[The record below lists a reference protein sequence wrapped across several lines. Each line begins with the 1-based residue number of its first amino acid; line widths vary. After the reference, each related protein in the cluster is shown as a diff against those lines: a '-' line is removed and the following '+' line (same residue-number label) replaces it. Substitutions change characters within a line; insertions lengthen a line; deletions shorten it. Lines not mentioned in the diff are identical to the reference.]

1 MSHGSF
7 EFFSQRACIPDL
19 FQADQIRAQVQHH
32 RRLHRAAVQSMTPLR
47 ERQPRGLWWR
57 KLEVA
62 DFHDQQS
69 MISAKPQPD
78 AIQHL
83 AIATMAVA
91 EDEPPDSARRK
102 GNAILINDPTQS
114 LRVQAQGTR
123 ETHVLLAGPDRQRGK
138 HPRGKV
144 IRELTEGAGE
154 KTHADLEV
162 RGQRKMGTMLL
173 DGGERHD
180 DDRIAVDRA
189 RHIARGHGLP
199 VPNGFAAGM

>member
-1 MSHGSF
+1 M
-7 EFFSQRACIPDL
+7 I
-19 FQADQIRAQVQHH
+19 
-32 RRLHRAAVQSMTPLR
+32 AA
-47 ERQPRGLWWR
+47 
-57 KLEVA
+57 
-62 DFHDQQS
+62 
-69 MISAKPQPD
+69 
-78 AIQHL
+78 
-83 AIATMAVA
+83 
-91 EDEPPDSARRK
+91 
-102 GNAILINDPTQS
+102 QS

-123 ETHVLLAGPDRQRGK
+123 ETHVLLAGPYRQRRK

-162 RGQRKMGTMLL
+162 GGQRKMGTMLF

-199 VPNGFAAGM
+199 VPNGISRAFVNRSLSPLMVAQDFSPACRAGWGKSEDLRYSGPESVDTLH